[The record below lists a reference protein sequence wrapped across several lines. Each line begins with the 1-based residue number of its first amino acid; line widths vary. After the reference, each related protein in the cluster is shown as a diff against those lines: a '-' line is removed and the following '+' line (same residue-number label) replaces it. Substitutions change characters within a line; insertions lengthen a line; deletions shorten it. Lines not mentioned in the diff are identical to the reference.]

1 MRINSEA
8 AAGKMKHKA
17 KQPFSE
23 ETYKDKKNEDID
35 DNVIPSLTTG
45 FLGVRKDAKKH
56 GKREGTLKL
65 KEKDNIGLGEEGKLL
80 NDEKVSKEMDDL
92 LACYLTLNAYEYH
105 DLIIKVFWQVWS
117 DMRQGGLV
125 YSQETQ
131 LMVGLGKEFNGGVG
145 MLCAHSWNE

>member
-1 MRINSEA
+1 MHGSSNGVEEA
-8 AAGKMKHKA
+8 NHMLIGVCMLNVVVKPG
-17 KQPFSE
+17 QWTCE

-117 DMRQGGLV
+117 DMRQGGLGNKLNMQWS
-125 YSQETQ
+125 YYE
-131 LMVGLGKEFNGGVG
+131 
-145 MLCAHSWNE
+145 